1 MQWILI
7 CMPRW
12 DKISSQLTYWAKA
25 IMSFTWVIS
34 FSFFF
39 LNWVSWTRDKGKRWL
54 LSHYPQPGWAG
65 HVPTCDSSRSPF
77 HFWGRF
83 SFYSPFCWRLLAQGG
98 QISPLLS
105 FQFHSDLF
113 LINVIYLQQLLI
125 LIFREVIFFH
135 WWFSWLL
142 TWQQSHEVRSSV
154 FLDFEAP
161 VSGKSLLQYM
171 R

>member
-1 MQWILI
+1 MQCILI

-39 LNWVSWTRDKGKRWL
+39 NCVGWTRDKGKRWL

-65 HVPTCDSSRSPF
+65 HVPACDSSRSPL

-83 SFYSPFCWRLLAQGG
+83 SFDSPFCWRPLAQGG

-105 FQFHSDLF
+105 FHLNLF
-113 LINVIYLQQLLI
+113 LISAIYLQQLLI
-125 LIFREVIFFH
+125 LIIREVIFFH
-135 WWFSWLL
+135 WWFSQLL
-142 TWQQSHEVRSSV
+142 TRQQSHEVRSAV
-154 FLDFEAP
+154 FSGFEAP